1 MLIDMHCHFDMMSRP
16 EKYIRQRELAGDI
29 VIGMT
34 NLPSHFSMGF
44 PHIKSFKHVRLA
56 LGMHPLLAGERR
68 EELPLFGQ
76 LVDKTCYVG
85 EIGLDFSRDG
95 FATKVAQMDAL
106 HEMLYA
112 LSGKNKIVSVHSKR
126 AEKELLGLL
135 RDYGIQNVIFH
146 WYSGPVELIPDI
158 LAQGYYFSINEA
170 MTLSRNGRAIIAR
183 IPRERMLTESDA
195 PYNEKSDIR
204 KVLVALGIT
213 DGEVRV
219 NFKRLVE
226 GARSRTTLRTGL

>member
-1 MLIDMHCHFDMMSRP
+1 MLIDVHCHFDMMPRP
-16 EKYIRQRELAGDI
+16 EKYIRQRELAGDM

-34 NLPSHFSMGF
+34 NLPSHFRMGF
-44 PHIKSFKHVRLA
+44 PYINGFKHIRLA
-56 LGMHPLLAGERR
+56 LGMHPLLVGGSKD
-68 EELPLFGQ
+68 ELPLFRQ
-76 LVDKTCYVG
+76 LVDKTHYVG

-146 WYSGPVELIPDI
+146 WYSGPIKLIPDI
-158 LAQGYYFSINEA
+158 LAQGYYFSVNEA
-170 MTLSRNGRAIIAR
+170 MTLSKNGRAIIDR

-213 DGEVRV
+213 ECEVHL

-226 GARSRTTLRTGL
+226 RSLSGTTSRMGL

>member
-1 MLIDMHCHFDMMSRP
+1 MLIDMHCHFDMMARP

-56 LGMHPLLAGERR
+56 LGMHPLLVGERK
-68 EELPLFGQ
+68 EELPLFRQ

-126 AEKELLGLL
+126 GEKELLGLL
-135 RDYGIQNVIFH
+135 RNYGIQNVVFH
-146 WYSGPVELIPDI
+146 WYSGPVELIPEI

-170 MTLSRNGRAIIAR
+170 MTLSRNGRAIIDR
-183 IPRERMLTESDA
+183 IPRERILTESDA

-204 KVLVALGIT
+204 KVLAALEIT
-213 DGEVRV
+213 EGEIHV

-226 GARSRTTLRTGL
+226 RSLNGTTLRNEV

>member
-1 MLIDMHCHFDMMSRP
+1 MHCHFDMMSRP
-16 EKYIRQRELAGDI
+16 EEYIMQRELAGDI

-44 PHIKSFKHVRLA
+44 PHIKAFKHIRLA
-56 LGMHPLLAGERR
+56 LGMHPLLVGERK
-68 EELPLFGQ
+68 EELSLFRQ
-76 LVDKTCYVG
+76 LLDKTHYVG
-85 EIGLDFSRDG
+85 EIGLDFSPDG

-135 RDYGIQNVIFH
+135 WDYGIQNVIFH
-146 WYSGPVELIPDI
+146 WYSGPVELIPAI

-170 MTLSRNGRAIIAR
+170 MTLSKNGRAIIAR

-195 PYNEKSDIR
+195 PYNERSDIR
-204 KVLVALGIT
+204 KVLMALGIT
-213 DGEVRV
+213 EGEVLV

-226 GARSRTTLRTGL
+226 RTLGLTTLRKGL